1 MLKPKQELVMEVLTA
16 RYRLGEGFWT
26 FRSRHGKTLRQL
38 EELGL
43 VQLMHGI
50 VDDTVRA
57 SLTTKGEAMFVS
69 RNYTPPTERRAE

>member
-1 MLKPKQELVMEVLTA
+1 
-16 RYRLGEGFWT
+16 
-26 FRSRHGKTLRQL
+26 
-38 EELGL
+38 
-43 VQLMHGI
+43 MHGI